1 MRILKIGS
9 PTGIGQSPM
18 SVLERK
24 IEADTSE
31 YAQRCGCLSLKL
43 VMWGRIGWPDHL
55 YLFHG
60 RVLFI
65 EFKRA
70 GEKPRKIQEYIHERI
85 RLHGFNVVVVD
96 NFIDGRTA
104 IDYLTKSLPHL

>member
-1 MRILKIGS
+1 MVQLRQEVGRPL
-9 PTGIGQSPM
+9 

-24 IEADTSE
+24 IETDVSE
-31 YAQRCGCLSLKL
+31 YAGRCGCMHLKL

-55 YLFHG
+55 YLYHG

-70 GEKPRKIQEYIHERI
+70 GEQPRKIQEYIHDKLRS
-85 RLHGFNVVVVD
+85 HGFDVIVVD
-96 NFIDGRTA
+96 NNSDGRTA
-104 IDYLTKSLPHL
+104 IDNFTEGLKVV

>member
-1 MRILKIGS
+1 MVRLLEEVWR
-9 PTGIGQSPM
+9 TV

-24 IEADTSE
+24 IESDVSE
-31 YAQRCGCLSLKL
+31 YSQRCGCMHLKL

-55 YLFHG
+55 YLYHG

-70 GEKPRKIQEYIHERI
+70 GEQPRKIQEYIHERI
-85 RLHGFNVVVVD
+85 RKHGFDVVVVD
-96 NFIDGRTA
+96 NNADGRA
-104 IDYLTKSLPHL
+104 VIDNLTEGLKII